1 MEMSYA
7 KPHQQRCKLTK
18 GDLRKCPKAT
28 ACWAELPALENMQAR
43 NGRIDIASGCDPGT
57 FLIVCANE
65 IHLAFDSGSYIAIGD
80 GNVDYLLVISPQ

>member
-57 FLIVCANE
+57 FLIVCANKL
-65 IHLAFDSGSYIAIGD
+65 HFSF
-80 GNVDYLLVISPQ
+80 